1 MLLEQPVEGLWQWQ
15 VCPRLW
21 GCRLPLSGMPPGGG
35 SLLLAGGRGRAV
47 PKVSQLAVGRGRAG
61 PKATKP
67 FLWCLFCGNP
77 SISLSGNQWK
87 FVG

>member
-1 MLLEQPVEGLWQWQ
+1 VSTASSQTCGPVRDGP
-15 VCPRLW
+15 VAIA
-21 GCRLPLSGMPPGGG
+21 GVLSPGG
-35 SLLLAGGRGRAV
+35 SLPLAGRRGRAV